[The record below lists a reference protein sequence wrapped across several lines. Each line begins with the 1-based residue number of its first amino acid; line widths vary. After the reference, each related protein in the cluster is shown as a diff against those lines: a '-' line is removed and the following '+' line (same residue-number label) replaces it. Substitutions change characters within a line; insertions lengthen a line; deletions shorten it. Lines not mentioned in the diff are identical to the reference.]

1 MSCVERIGLH
11 NVLLYL
17 NTIYLHAIGQIPSRD
32 VDKYALLTADYGAG
46 NSERGNI
53 EVTVSG

>member
-32 VDKYALLTADYGAG
+32 VDKYALLTACLLYTSDAAD
-46 NSERGNI
+46 E
-53 EVTVSG
+53 